1 MRDDLTFLLEEE
13 LSSVCLCALHSEMRN
28 TKQLLGSPGVLAYR
42 CNALDEC
49 NKALSQDG
57 PGILTQF
64 EVQRCIK
71 VFKFRGPLDPI
82 LKNLGVHCKIWLS
95 S

>member
-28 TKQLLGSPGVLAYR
+28 TKQLLGSLGVLAYR

-57 PGILTQF
+57 T
-64 EVQRCIK
+64 E
-71 VFKFRGPLDPI
+71 
-82 LKNLGVHCKIWLS
+82 LS
-95 S
+95 RDFYRI